1 MQEISICSLKD
12 NPSLLE
18 KAQIFLLKAWADEK
32 SENFYKEVLQCCVK
46 TSDFIPHFLFA
57 IDKDRKIIGCV
68 GIALQDFVS
77 CVNLYPFLVAL
88 YVEETY
94 RNNGIASMLIGKAK
108 RDCKNVGFSN
118 LYLCSDLCG
127 FYEKFSFVF
136 HSTAYDVFGF
146 NNRIYHCVLKPNV
159 PHLDFKNIEVL

>member
-57 IDKDRKIIGCV
+57 IDKDRKIVGCV

-77 CVNLYPFLVAL
+77 CANLYPFLVAL
-88 YVEETY
+88 YVEESY
-94 RNNGIASMLIGKAK
+94 RNKKEIAKMQVLAIYIFAVIYVVFMRSLA
-108 RDCKNVGFSN
+108 
-118 LYLCSDLCG
+118 LCFTAWLM
-127 FYEKFSFVF
+127 SFW
-136 HSTAYDVFGF
+136 
-146 NNRIYHCVLKPNV
+146 L
-159 PHLDFKNIEVL
+159 

>member
-57 IDKDRKIIGCV
+57 IDKDRKIVGCV

-77 CVNLYPFLVAL
+77 CANLYPFLVAL
-88 YVEETY
+88 YVEESY
-94 RNNGIASMLIGKAK
+94 RNKKEIAKMQVLAIYIFAVIYVVFMRSLALCFTAWLMMFLALITA
-108 RDCKNVGFSN
+108 FII
-118 LYLCSDLCG
+118 
-127 FYEKFSFVF
+127 VF
-136 HSTAYDVFGF
+136 
-146 NNRIYHCVLKPNV
+146 
-159 PHLDFKNIEVL
+159 